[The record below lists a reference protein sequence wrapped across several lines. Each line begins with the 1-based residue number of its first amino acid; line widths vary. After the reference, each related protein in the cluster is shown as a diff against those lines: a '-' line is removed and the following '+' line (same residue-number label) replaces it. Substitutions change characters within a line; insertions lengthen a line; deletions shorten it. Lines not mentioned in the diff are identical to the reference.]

1 MKDVIPSG
9 GMCKNCSRKEL
20 IQQVQN
26 QEEQSTIFNLTQE
39 ILKDIQTTGCIAD

>member
-9 GMCKNCSRKEL
+9 RMCKNCSKKEL

-26 QEEQSTIFNLTQE
+26 QNEQSTIFNLTQE
-39 ILKDIQTTGCIAD
+39 SLKDIQTTGCIAE